1 MSIDVLKDRLPEYAR
16 DLKLNLSS
24 LASEQ
29 LLSPQQK
36 AGSFIAA
43 ALAANPAPTTRDVVD
58 AFAGEL
64 SPEALNAAKIAA
76 SLMAMNNIYYRFV
89 HLVHAA
95 DYKTL
100 PAKLR
105 MTAMARPG
113 VDKVDFELWS
123 LVVSAINGC
132 GMCLEAHEKV
142 LREHGLSAEQIQAA
156 VRIAATVHA
165 VARTLSA
172 EEALASSGAPSL
184 ATAAWGLGWRSPAKE
199 RNDCGAGRCCPAP
212 RELRDRPQDPT
223 QDHLSLP

>member
-1 MSIDVLKDRLPEYAR
+1 MSLDVLKDRLPDYAR

-24 LASEQ
+24 LAAEQ
-29 LLSPQQK
+29 MLSPQQR
-36 AGSFIAA
+36 AGSFVAA
-43 ALAANPAPTTRDVVD
+43 ALAANHAPTTQAVVG
-58 AFAGEL
+58 AFAAEM

-105 MTAMARPG
+105 MTAMAKPG

-123 LVVSAINGC
+123 LVVSAVNGC

-142 LREHGLSAEQIQAA
+142 CREAGLSAEQVQAA
-156 VRIAATVHA
+156 VRIAAVVHA
-165 VARTLSA
+165 VARTLAA
-172 EEALASSGAPSL
+172 EEALMPEL
-184 ATAAWGLGWRSPAKE
+184 AVLHPDIWTQ
-199 RNDCGAGRCCPAP
+199 GRG
-212 RELRDRPQDPT
+212 
-223 QDHLSLP
+223 